1 MKLSLTILATAAA
14 LLVPVIAHAEEQ
26 VNEKEY
32 TRLAARVI
40 ATVDACTALEI
51 IEPQV
56 GMLDEIEVAMLSFGA
71 QPEEVEEWQSNVIA
85 RNSEGIQ
92 AALKAEEE
100 NAAWIACTKDID
112 EQRKKLASILNG
124 DDGEDEDT
132 PGDDPAADP
141 VPPAAQ

>member
-1 MKLSLTILATAAA
+1 MKLSLAILATAAA
-14 LLVPVIAHAEEQ
+14 LIAPVIATADEQ

-40 ATVDACTALEI
+40 ATVDACAALEI
-51 IEPQV
+51 IDPQI

-71 QPEEVEEWQSNVIA
+71 QPEEVEEWRSSVIA

-92 AALKAEEE
+92 AVLKGEDE
-100 NAAWIACTKDID
+100 NAVWIACTKDVD
-112 EQRKKLASILNG
+112 EQRRKLASILNG
-124 DDGEDEDT
+124 GDGEGDGA
-132 PGDDPAADP
+132 GDDDTADP

>member
-1 MKLSLTILATAAA
+1 MKIGLAILATAAA
-14 LLVPVIAHAEEQ
+14 LLIPSIAGAEEQ

-32 TRLAARVI
+32 TRLAARVV

-71 QPEEVEEWQSNVIA
+71 QPEEVEEWHSNVIA

-92 AALKAEEE
+92 AVLKAEDE

-112 EQRKKLASILNG
+112 EQRKKLAGILNG
-124 DDGEDEDT
+124 DDATGQAPDT
-132 PGDDPAADP
+132 DP
-141 VPPAAQ
+141 VPPSAAE

>member
-1 MKLSLTILATAAA
+1 MKISLAILAALASILVPAAA
-14 LLVPVIAHAEEQ
+14 GAEEQ

-32 TRLAARVI
+32 TLLAAKVV

-51 IEPQV
+51 IDPQV

-71 QPEEVEEWQSNVIA
+71 QQEEVEEWHSNVIA

-92 AALKAEEE
+92 AVLKAEDE

-112 EQRKKLASILNG
+112 EQRKKLAGILNG
-124 DDGEDEDT
+124 DDATGQAPDT
-132 PGDDPAADP
+132 DP
-141 VPPAAQ
+141 VPPSAAE

>member
-1 MKLSLTILATAAA
+1 MKISLAALATLASLLAPSAAGA
-14 LLVPVIAHAEEQ
+14 GEQ

-32 TRLAARVI
+32 TLLAARVV
-40 ATVDACTALEI
+40 ATVDACAALEI
-51 IEPQV
+51 IDPQV

-71 QPEEVEEWQSNVIA
+71 EPEAIEEWWSSTIA
-85 RNSEGIQ
+85 RNSESIQ
-92 AALKAEEE
+92 AILKAEDE

-124 DDGEDEDT
+124 DDDE
-132 PGDDPAADP
+132 GDDPAADP

>member
-1 MKLSLTILATAAA
+1 MKLSLAILATAAA
-14 LLVPVIAHAEEQ
+14 LIAPAIAHADEQ

-32 TRLAARVI
+32 ARLAARVI

-51 IEPQV
+51 IDPQI

-71 QPEEVEEWQSNVIA
+71 QREEVEEWQSNVIA

-92 AALKAEEE
+92 AVLKTEDE
-100 NAAWIACTKDID
+100 NAVWIACTKDID

-124 DDGEDEDT
+124 DDGEGDGAADDDT
-132 PGDDPAADP
+132 ADP

>member
-1 MKLSLTILATAAA
+1 MKISLAILAALASILVPAAA
-14 LLVPVIAHAEEQ
+14 GAGEQ

-32 TRLAARVI
+32 TLMAAKVV

-51 IEPQV
+51 IDPQV

-92 AALKAEEE
+92 AVLKAEDE

-112 EQRKKLASILNG
+112 EQRKKLAGILNG
-124 DDGEDEDT
+124 DDATGQAPDT
-132 PGDDPAADP
+132 DP
-141 VPPAAQ
+141 VPPSAAE

>member
-1 MKLSLTILATAAA
+1 MKISLAILAALASILVPAAA
-14 LLVPVIAHAEEQ
+14 GAGEQ

-32 TRLAARVI
+32 TLLAAKVV

-92 AALKAEEE
+92 AALKAEDE

-112 EQRKKLASILNG
+112 EQRKKLAGILNG
-124 DDGEDEDT
+124 DDEDAT
-132 PGDDPAADP
+132 GPAPDADP
-141 VPPAAQ
+141 VPPSAAE